1 MKRWGRHQ
9 WGVWKNEWKET
20 HRKAGSPCQKT
31 FHTLK
36 THLCFPLLGPQDLG
50 RCQAVQEECLGR
62 EWGNQGLR

>member
-1 MKRWGRHQ
+1 MT
-9 WGVWKNEWKET
+9 EWKET

-62 EWGNQGLR
+62 EWGNEGLR